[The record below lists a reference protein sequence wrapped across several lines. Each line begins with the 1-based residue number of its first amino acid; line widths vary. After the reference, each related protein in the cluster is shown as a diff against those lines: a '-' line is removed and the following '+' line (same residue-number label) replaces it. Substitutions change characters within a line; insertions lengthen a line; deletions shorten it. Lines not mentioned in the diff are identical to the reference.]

1 MTSQPPLELKIA
13 LLHPQ
18 AVMPHKANPSDAC
31 FDLVACEGVT
41 IEARST
47 GMVRLGWAMQLEEGW
62 EARVRGRS
70 GLASRGIEAHHGTI
84 DHLYRKEVKVILH
97 NLSNEPL
104 WVEPGDRVAQM
115 SVAPVFPVALR
126 QVEQVEETERGG
138 FGSTGMK

>member
-1 MTSQPPLELKIA
+1 MTQPFQLKIA

-18 AVMPHKANPSDAC
+18 AVMPHKAHPSDAC

-41 IEARST
+41 IQARST
-47 GMVRLGWAMQLEEGW
+47 GTVRLGWAMQLEEGW

-97 NLSNEPL
+97 NFSNQPL
-104 WVEPGDRVAQM
+104 PIEPGDRVAQM
-115 SVAPVFPVALR
+115 SVARVEPVALL

-138 FGSTGMK
+138 FGSTGLR